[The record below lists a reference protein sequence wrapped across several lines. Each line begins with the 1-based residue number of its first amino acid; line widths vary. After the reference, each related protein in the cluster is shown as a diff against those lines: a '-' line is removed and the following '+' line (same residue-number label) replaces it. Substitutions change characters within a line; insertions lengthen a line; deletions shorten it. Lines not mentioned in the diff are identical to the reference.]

1 MVDQPTVIPVK
12 KPSTLS
18 IYCPKLDLHPRQ
30 VRSVHPSQEAL
41 PRISLIISSHGII
54 RQSSDMVGNNQDS
67 SQSGNEGKGKQGM
80 PIYDAN
86 TWEAEAGKIS
96 NSRLA

>member
-1 MVDQPTVIPVK
+1 
-12 KPSTLS
+12 
-18 IYCPKLDLHPRQ
+18 
-30 VRSVHPSQEAL
+30 
-41 PRISLIISSHGII
+41 
-54 RQSSDMVGNNQDS
+54 MVGNNQDS

-96 NSRLA
+96 NSRLAWAIQLHSVSNNKISFLHYQNSTKVQKSHWKQETDLCKS